1 MTTAISPTPT
11 CCRSSSRSSG
21 SRRSGVAPELPDAK
35 KARFMRD
42 FGLSS
47 YDAGTLVAEQEWADY
62 FEKVRTAEEVVDP
75 KLAANWVLN
84 EVRAPTIGKGWIWQS
99 CRRAQPR
106 ATRLF
111 T

>member
-1 MTTAISPTPT
+1 
-11 CCRSSSRSSG
+11 
-21 SRRSGVAPELPDAK
+21 
-35 KARFMRD
+35 MRD

-84 EVRAPTIGKGWIWQS
+84 EVRGSYNREGMDLAKLSQS
-99 CRRAQPR
+99 AAASNAIIHMIQPR
-106 ATRLF
+106 
-111 T
+111 